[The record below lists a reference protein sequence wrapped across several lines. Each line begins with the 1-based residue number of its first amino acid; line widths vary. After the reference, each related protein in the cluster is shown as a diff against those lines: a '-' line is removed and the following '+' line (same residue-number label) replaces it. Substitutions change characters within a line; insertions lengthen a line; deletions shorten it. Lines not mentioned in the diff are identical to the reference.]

1 MAPRARIGE
10 RLIQAGLI
18 NKQQLEKG
26 LQVHA
31 ATGEQLGKTLVKLGY
46 LDDDSLVRT
55 LCADA
60 GIPYVTM
67 QDVTL
72 DPAAV
77 ASLPGNIATKYA
89 ALPLRNDNG
98 RLLVAMA
105 NPFQIEAVTAV
116 ERAARRPIRVCA
128 ASRDSITEMIARA
141 YDGKVVVPPA
151 PPVASPDSDRRPSA
165 PAPQPAYSP
174 PTARTTEQEQ
184 AGESVNAAALA
195 EAIIKRGVQ
204 LGATDVH
211 IEPLEHETRVRYR
224 VDGLLQDAGGYPK
237 NVQAP
242 LMSRI
247 KILAG
252 VDIAETRLPQDGRIR
267 ATLDSTQVDIRVST
281 YPTIYGE
288 DVVLRIL
295 DRSRTALDLGS
306 LGIAQDDLALLRSTM
321 QRPHGL
327 IPVTGP
333 TGSGKTTT
341 LYSALSELNT
351 RERCI
356 ITLEDPVEYELATI
370 RQSQINVRAGL
381 TFASGLRSILRHDPD
396 IILVGEIR
404 DKETLQIALSAAL
417 TGHLVLTTLHTTT
430 AAGAIPRLI
439 DMGAEPFVLASSMH
453 LVISQRLVRVLCDK
467 CKAEVEI
474 PEVVRQRHGLGNDP
488 LFGPKGCMNC
498 RQTGYRGR
506 LGIFEFL
513 PVDERLSSVI
523 YERRPAEEIHRVSG
537 RPTMFDDGIVKV
549 RAGVT
554 SLDELLRVIAA

>member
-10 RLIQAGLI
+10 RLLQAGLI
-18 NKQQLEKG
+18 NQQQLDKG

-60 GIPYVTM
+60 GIPYITM

-77 ASLPGNIATKYA
+77 ASLPGNIAAKYA

-98 RLLVAMA
+98 RLVVAMA
-105 NPFQIEAVTAV
+105 DPFQIEAVTAV
-116 ERAARRPIRVCA
+116 ERAARRPIRVVA
-128 ASRDSITEMIARA
+128 APRDGITAMIARA
-141 YDGKVVVPPA
+141 YNGTHVPLPPA
-151 PPVASPDSDRRPSA
+151 PRPEAGRPPVAPPA
-165 PAPQPAYSP
+165 PAPSTPAHSMDD
-174 PTARTTEQEQ
+174 QG
-184 AGESVNAAALA
+184 GESVNAAALA

-211 IEPLEHETRVRYR
+211 IEPQEYETRVRYR

-237 NVQAP
+237 SVQAP

-267 ATLDSTQVDIRVST
+267 VTIDATQIDIRVST

-288 DVVLRIL
+288 DVVLRLL
-295 DRSRTALDLGS
+295 DRSKTALNLNS
-306 LGIAQDDLALLRSTM
+306 LGIAEHDLALLRTTM
-321 QRPHGL
+321 RRPHGL

-356 ITLEDPVEYELATI
+356 ITLEDPVEYELAEI

-404 DKETLQIALSAAL
+404 DKDTLQIALSAAL

-430 AAGAIPRLI
+430 AAGSIPRLI

-453 LVISQRLVRVLCDK
+453 LVISQRLVRLLCPN
-467 CKAEVEI
+467 CKVEVDVPEI
-474 PEVVRQRHGLGNDP
+474 VRREHGLGDEP
-488 LFGPKGCMNC
+488 LFGPQGCTHC

-513 PVDERLSSVI
+513 PVDERLSRAI
-523 YERRPAEEIHRVSG
+523 YERRTPEEIHSISG
-537 RPTMFDDGIVKV
+537 RPTMFDDGLGKV
-549 RAGVT
+549 RAGLT
-554 SLDELLRVIAA
+554 SLDELLRVISA

>member
-67 QDVTL
+67 QDVAL

-77 ASLPGNIATKYA
+77 ASLPANIAAKYA

-105 NPFQIEAVTAV
+105 DPFQIEAVTAV
-116 ERAARRPIRVCA
+116 ERAARRPIRVVA
-128 ASRDSITEMIARA
+128 ASRDSITAMIARA
-141 YDGKVVVPPA
+141 YNGKPVALPPTPPRAETERRVVPPPA
-151 PPVASPDSDRRPSA
+151 FTPPVRVAEPDPS
-165 PAPQPAYSP
+165 
-174 PTARTTEQEQ
+174 
-184 AGESVNAAALA
+184 GETINAAALA
-195 EAIIKRGVQ
+195 EAIIKRGVA

-211 IEPLEHETRVRYR
+211 VEPLEGETRVRYR

-237 NVQAP
+237 SVQAP

-267 ATLDSTQVDIRVST
+267 TTMDGAQVDIRVST

-295 DRSRTALDLGS
+295 DRSRTALDLGV
-306 LGIAQDDLALLRSTM
+306 LGIAPDDLAMLRQTM

-341 LYSALSELNT
+341 LYSALSEMNT

-356 ITLEDPVEYELATI
+356 ITLEDPVEYELGSI

-404 DKETLQIALSAAL
+404 DKDTLQIALSAAL

-453 LVISQRLVRVLCDK
+453 LVISQRLVRVLCEQ
-467 CKAEVEI
+467 CKAEVEV
-474 PEVVRQRHGLGNDP
+474 PEVVRQRHELGSEP
-488 LFGPKGCMNC
+488 LFGPKGCMTC

-523 YERRPAEEIHRVSG
+523 YERRPAEEIQRVSG
-537 RPTMFDDGIVKV
+537 RPTMFDDGIKKV

-554 SLDELLRVIAA
+554 SLDELLRVISA

>member
-60 GIPYVTM
+60 GIQYVTL

-77 ASLPGNIATKYA
+77 ASLPGNIATKYS
-89 ALPLRNDNG
+89 ALPFRNDNG

-105 NPFQIEAVTAV
+105 DPFEIEAVAAV
-116 ERAARRPIRVCA
+116 ERAARRPIRVVA
-128 ASRDSITEMIARA
+128 ASRDSIAAMISRA
-141 YDGKVVVPPA
+141 YNGTHVPLPPA
-151 PPVASPDSDRRPSA
+151 PRRETGRPPVAPPAAAPST
-165 PAPQPAYSP
+165 PAHSMD
-174 PTARTTEQEQ
+174 EQG
-184 AGESVNAAALA
+184 GESVNAAALA

-211 IEPLEHETRVRYR
+211 IEPQEYETRVRYR

-237 NVQAP
+237 SVQAP

-267 ATLDSTQVDIRVST
+267 VTVDATPIDIRVST

-288 DVVLRIL
+288 DVVLRLL
-295 DRSRTALDLGS
+295 DRSKTALNLNS
-306 LGIAQDDLALLRSTM
+306 LGIAEQDLALLRTTM
-321 QRPHGL
+321 RRPHGL

-356 ITLEDPVEYELATI
+356 ITLEDPVEYELAEI

-404 DKETLQIALSAAL
+404 DKDTLQIALSAAL

-430 AAGAIPRLI
+430 AAGSIPRLI

-453 LVISQRLVRVLCDK
+453 LVISQRLVRLLCPN
-467 CKAEVEI
+467 CKVEVDVPEI
-474 PEVVRQRHGLGNDP
+474 VRREHGLGDEP
-488 LFGPKGCMNC
+488 LFGPQGCAHC

-513 PVDERLSSVI
+513 PVDERLSRAI
-523 YERRPAEEIHRVSG
+523 YERRTPEEIHSISG
-537 RPTMFDDGIVKV
+537 RPTMFDDGLGKV
-549 RAGVT
+549 RAGLT
-554 SLDELLRVIAA
+554 SLDELLRVISA

>member
-60 GIPYVTM
+60 GIPYVTL

-77 ASLPGNIATKYA
+77 ASLPGNIASKYA

-105 NPFQIEAVTAV
+105 DPFQIEAVTAV
-116 ERAARRPIRVCA
+116 ERAARRPIRVVA
-128 ASRDSITEMIARA
+128 APRDSITAMIARA
-141 YDGKVVVPPA
+141 YDGRPIVAPPPA
-151 PPVASPDSDRRPSA
+151 ARAQPVQPQQSAYA
-165 PAPQPAYSP
+165 PAPIQVI
-174 PTARTTEQEQ
+174 EQDV
-184 AGESVNAAALA
+184 GGDTVNAAALA
-195 EAIIKRGVQ
+195 EGIIKRGVQ

-211 IEPLEHETRVRYR
+211 IEPIEHETRVRYR
-224 VDGLLQDAGGYPK
+224 VDGLLQDAGAYPK

-242 LMSRI
+242 LLSRI
-247 KILAG
+247 KIMAG

-267 ATLDSTQVDIRVST
+267 TTVGSTDVDIRVST

-295 DRSRTALDLGS
+295 DRGRTALELES
-306 LGIAQDDLALLRSTM
+306 LGIAPDDLALLRHVM
-321 QRPHGL
+321 QRPNGL

-351 RERCI
+351 SERCI

-404 DKETLQIALSAAL
+404 DKDTLQIALSAAL

-439 DMGAEPFVLASSMH
+439 DMGAEPFVLASSMQ

-467 CKAEVEI
+467 CKSVIEV
-474 PEVVRQRHGLGNDP
+474 PEVVRKRHRLGDEP
-488 LFGPKGCMNC
+488 LWGPKGCVNC

-506 LGIFEFL
+506 VGIFEFL
-513 PVDERLSSVI
+513 PIDDNLSSVI

-537 RPTMFDDGIVKV
+537 RPTMFDDGIAKVK
-549 RAGVT
+549 AGVT
-554 SLDELLRVIAA
+554 SLDELIRVIAA

>member
-31 ATGEQLGKTLVKLGY
+31 ATGERLGKTLVKLGY

-60 GIPYVTM
+60 GIPYITM

-77 ASLPGNIATKYA
+77 ASLPGNIATRYA

-105 NPFQIEAVTAV
+105 DPFQIEAVTAV
-116 ERAARRPIRVCA
+116 ERAAGRPIRVVA
-128 ASRDSITEMIARA
+128 APRDGITAMIARA
-141 YDGKVVVPPA
+141 YSGKASGPPPPPPPPPRAQTVTVPPA
-151 PPVASPDSDRRPSA
+151 GSPAAA
-165 PAPQPAYSP
+165 P
-174 PTARTTEQEQ
+174 RITEPEPG
-184 AGESVNAAALA
+184 GESVNAAALA

-211 IEPLEHETRVRYR
+211 IEPLENETRVRYR

-237 NVQAP
+237 NIQAP

-252 VDIAETRLPQDGRIR
+252 IDISETRLPQDGRIR
-267 ATLDSTQVDIRVST
+267 TTMDSAQVDIRVST

-295 DRSRTALDLGS
+295 DRSRTALDLGV
-306 LGIAQDDLALLRSTM
+306 LGIAPDDLALLRSTM

-351 RERCI
+351 LERCI

-370 RQSQINVRAGL
+370 RQSQINIRAGL

-404 DKETLQIALSAAL
+404 DKDTLQIALSAAL

-467 CKAEVEI
+467 CKVEVDV
-474 PEVVRQRHGLGNDP
+474 PEVVRQRHGLGAEP
-488 LFGPKGCMNC
+488 LFGPNGCMNC

-513 PVDERLSSVI
+513 PVDERLSRVI

-537 RPTMFDDGIVKV
+537 RSTMFDDGILKV

>member
-67 QDVTL
+67 QDVAL
-72 DPAAV
+72 DPGAV
-77 ASLPGNIATKYA
+77 ALLPGNIASKYA

-105 NPFQIEAVTAV
+105 DPFQIEAVTAV
-116 ERAARRPIRVCA
+116 ERAARRPIRVVA
-128 ASRDSITEMIARA
+128 ASRDSITSMIARA
-141 YDGKVVVPPA
+141 YNGKASAPIPA
-151 PPVASPDSDRRPSA
+151 PPRSQAERRPLPPPEPVA
-165 PAPQPAYSP
+165 PI
-174 PTARTTEQEQ
+174 ARVVESDG
-184 AGESVNAAALA
+184 AGENVNAAALA

-211 IEPLEHETRVRYR
+211 IEPLENETRVRYR

-237 NVQAP
+237 SVQAP

-267 ATLDSTQVDIRVST
+267 STINSTQVDIRVST

-295 DRSRTALDLGS
+295 DRSKTALDLGM
-306 LGIAQDDLALLRSTM
+306 LGIAEGDLALLRATM

-404 DKETLQIALSAAL
+404 DKDTLQIALSAAL

-467 CKAEVEI
+467 CKAEIDV
-474 PEVVRQRHGLGNDP
+474 PEVVRQRHGLGDGP
-488 LFGPKGCMNC
+488 LFGPRGCTHC

-513 PVDERLSSVI
+513 PVDEKLSAVI
-523 YERRPAEEIHRVSG
+523 YERRPAEEIHRVSD

>member
-1 MAPRARIGE
+1 M
-10 RLIQAGLI
+10 QAGLI
-18 NKQQLEKG
+18 NQQQLEKG

-67 QDVTL
+67 QDVTI

-77 ASLPGNIATKYA
+77 ALLPENIAAKYSA
-89 ALPLRNDNG
+89 IPLRNDNG

-105 NPFQIEAVTAV
+105 NPFEIDAVTAV
-116 ERAARRPIRVCA
+116 ERAARRPIRVVA
-128 ASRDSITEMIARA
+128 APRDGVTAMIARA
-141 YDGKVVVPPA
+141 YNGNVVVPPRPPSQPERRAA
-151 PPVASPDSDRRPSA
+151 PQVQATFTPA
-165 PAPQPAYSP
+165 PAPF
-174 PTARTTEQEQ
+174 TEAE
-184 AGESVNAAALA
+184 ASGDTVNAAALA

-211 IEPLEHETRVRYR
+211 IEPLENETTVRYR
-224 VDGLLQDAGGYPK
+224 VDGLLQAAGSYPK
-237 NVQAP
+237 SIQAP

-267 ATLDSTQVDIRVST
+267 TAIDSTQIDIRVST
-281 YPTIYGE
+281 YPTIHGE

-295 DRSRTALDLGS
+295 DRGRTALDLGA
-306 LGIAQDDLALLRSTM
+306 LGIAEDDLALLRQTM
-321 QRPHGL
+321 KRPHGL

-341 LYSALSELNT
+341 LYSALAELNT
-351 RERCI
+351 KERCI
-356 ITLEDPVEYELATI
+356 ITLEDPVEYELPSI
-370 RQSQINVRAGL
+370 RQSQINIRAGL

-453 LVISQRLVRVLCDK
+453 LVISQRLVRVLCPK
-467 CKAEVEI
+467 CKGEADI
-474 PEVVRQRHGLGNDP
+474 PEVVRAEHRLGSEP
-488 LFGPKGCMNC
+488 LFGPNGCTHC

-513 PVDERLSSVI
+513 PVDERLSRAI
-523 YERRPAEEIHRVSG
+523 YERRPPEEIHGISG
-537 RPTMFDDGIVKV
+537 RPTMFDDGLTKV
-549 RAGVT
+549 RAGLT
-554 SLDELLRVIAA
+554 SLDELLRVVAA

>member
-67 QDVTL
+67 QDVAL
-72 DPAAV
+72 DPAAI
-77 ASLPGNIATKYA
+77 ASLPANIAAKYA

-105 NPFQIEAVTAV
+105 DPFQIEAVTAV
-116 ERAARRPIRVCA
+116 ERAARKPIRVVA
-128 ASRDSITEMIARA
+128 ASRDSITAMITRA
-141 YDGKVVVPPA
+141 YNGKSAQLPP
-151 PPVASPDSDRRPSA
+151 PPPPRAEPDRRAA
-165 PAPQPAYSP
+165 PPQPAIMP
-174 PTARTTEQEQ
+174 PLRVIEPEPS
-184 AGESVNAAALA
+184 GEAVNAAALA
-195 EAIIKRGVQ
+195 EAIIKRGVA

-211 IEPLEHETRVRYR
+211 IEPLETETRVRYR

-237 NVQAP
+237 SVQAP

-267 ATLDSTQVDIRVST
+267 ATMDSTQVDIRVST

-295 DRSRTALDLGS
+295 DRSRTALELGV
-306 LGIAQDDLALLRSTM
+306 LGIAADDLALLRNTM

-351 RERCI
+351 QERCI

-370 RQSQINVRAGL
+370 RQSQI
-381 TFASGLRSILRHDPD
+381 
-396 IILVGEIR
+396 
-404 DKETLQIALSAAL
+404 
-417 TGHLVLTTLHTTT
+417 
-430 AAGAIPRLI
+430 
-439 DMGAEPFVLASSMH
+439 
-453 LVISQRLVRVLCDK
+453 
-467 CKAEVEI
+467 
-474 PEVVRQRHGLGNDP
+474 
-488 LFGPKGCMNC
+488 
-498 RQTGYRGR
+498 
-506 LGIFEFL
+506 
-513 PVDERLSSVI
+513 
-523 YERRPAEEIHRVSG
+523 
-537 RPTMFDDGIVKV
+537 
-549 RAGVT
+549 
-554 SLDELLRVIAA
+554 

>member
-31 ATGEQLGKTLVKLGY
+31 ATGEQLGRTLVKLGY

-77 ASLPGNIATKYA
+77 ASLPENIATKYA

-105 NPFQIEAVTAV
+105 DPFQIEAVTAV
-116 ERAARRPIRVCA
+116 ERAARRPIRVVA
-128 ASRDSITEMIARA
+128 APRDGITGMIARA
-141 YDGKVVVPPA
+141 YDGRPIAA
-151 PPVASPDSDRRPSA
+151 PPPPQPAVRPQPAQQQA
-165 PAPQPAYSP
+165 PAPAPVQVI
-174 PTARTTEQEQ
+174 EQER
-184 AGESVNAAALA
+184 GGDTVNAAALA
-195 EAIIKRGVQ
+195 EGIIKRGVQ

-211 IEPLEHETRVRYR
+211 IEPIEHETRVRYR
-224 VDGLLQDAGGYPK
+224 VDGLLQDAGAYPK

-242 LMSRI
+242 LLSRI
-247 KILAG
+247 KIMAG

-267 ATLDSTQVDIRVST
+267 TTVGSTDVDIRVST

-295 DRSRTALDLGS
+295 DRGRTALQLES
-306 LGIAQDDLALLRSTM
+306 LGIAPDDLALLRQVM
-321 QRPHGL
+321 QRPNGL

-351 RERCI
+351 TERCI

-404 DKETLQIALSAAL
+404 DKDTLQIALSAAL

-439 DMGAEPFVLASSMH
+439 DMGAEPFVLASSMQ

-467 CKAEVEI
+467 CKAVI
-474 PEVVRQRHGLGNDP
+474 DVPEVVRKRHGLGDEP
-488 LFGPKGCMNC
+488 LWGPKGCVNC
-498 RQTGYRGR
+498 RHTGYRGR
-506 LGIFEFL
+506 IGIFEFL
-513 PVDERLSSVI
+513 PVDEKLSSVI

-537 RPTMFDDGIVKV
+537 RPTMFDDGIAKVK
-549 RAGVT
+549 AGLT
-554 SLDELLRVIAA
+554 SLDELIRVIAA

>member
-67 QDVTL
+67 QDVTI

-77 ASLPGNIATKYA
+77 ALLPENIAAKYSA
-89 ALPLRNDNG
+89 IPLRNDNG

-105 NPFQIEAVTAV
+105 NPFEIDAVTAV
-116 ERAARRPIRVCA
+116 ERAARRPIRVVA
-128 ASRDSITEMIARA
+128 APRDGVTAMIARA
-141 YDGKVVVPPA
+141 YNGKNIVVPPRA
-151 PPVASPDSDRRPSA
+151 PSQPDRRVAPQVQATYTAA
-165 PAPQPAYSP
+165 PAPF
-174 PTARTTEQEQ
+174 TEAE
-184 AGESVNAAALA
+184 ASGDTVNAAALA
-195 EAIIKRGVQ
+195 DAIIKRGVQ

-211 IEPLEHETRVRYR
+211 VEPLENETTVRYR
-224 VDGLLQDAGGYPK
+224 VDGLLQAAGSYPK
-237 NVQAP
+237 SIQAP

-267 ATLDSTQVDIRVST
+267 TTVDSTQIDIRVST
-281 YPTIYGE
+281 YPTIHGE

-295 DRSRTALDLGS
+295 DRGRTALDLGA
-306 LGIAQDDLALLRSTM
+306 LGIAEDDLALLRQTM
-321 QRPHGL
+321 KRPHGL

-341 LYSALSELNT
+341 LYSALAELNT
-351 RERCI
+351 KERCI
-356 ITLEDPVEYELATI
+356 ITLEDPVEYELTTI
-370 RQSQINVRAGL
+370 RQSQINIRAGL

-453 LVISQRLVRVLCDK
+453 LVISQRLVRVLCPN
-467 CKAEVEI
+467 CKEEADI
-474 PEVVRQRHGLGNDP
+474 PEVVRAEHKLGSEP
-488 LFGPKGCMNC
+488 LFGPKGCTHC

-513 PVDERLSSVI
+513 PVDERLSRVI
-523 YERRPAEEIHRVSG
+523 YERRPPEEIHAISG
-537 RPTMFDDGIVKV
+537 RPTMFDDGLTKV
-549 RAGVT
+549 RAGIT

>member
-77 ASLPGNIATKYA
+77 ASLPGDVATRYV
-89 ALPLRNDNG
+89 ALPLRTDNG

-105 NPFQIEAVTAV
+105 DPFQIEAVTAV
-116 ERAARRPIRVCA
+116 ERAARRPIRVVA
-128 ASRDSITEMIARA
+128 APRDSIVTMIARA
-141 YDGKVVVPPA
+141 YNGRPLVAPLAPARPA
-151 PPVASPDSDRRPSA
+151 PE
-165 PAPQPAYSP
+165 PQPP
-174 PTARTTEQEQ
+174 VPARPGGVARGQVIEPERSSD
-184 AGESVNAAALA
+184 SVNAAALA
-195 EAIIKRGVQ
+195 DRIIRRGVE

-211 IEPLEHETRVRYR
+211 IEPLENETRVRYR
-224 VDGLLQDAGGYPK
+224 VDGLLQDAGAYPK

-242 LMSRI
+242 LTSRI

-267 ATLDSTQVDIRVST
+267 TTVGATPIDVRVST

-288 DVVLRIL
+288 DIVLRIL
-295 DRSRTALDLGS
+295 DRGRTALDLGS
-306 LGIAQDDLALLRSTM
+306 LGIAPGDLALLRHTL

-351 RERCI
+351 SDRCI
-356 ITLEDPVEYELATI
+356 ITLEDPVEYELTTI
-370 RQSQINVRAGL
+370 RQSQINTRAGL

-404 DKETLQIALSAAL
+404 DKDTLQIALSAAL

-467 CKAEVEI
+467 CKAVIEV
-474 PEVVRQRHGLGNDP
+474 PEVVRKRHGLGSEP
-488 LFGPKGCMNC
+488 LFGPKGCTHC

-513 PVDERLSSVI
+513 PVDERLAGPI

-537 RPTMFDDGIVKV
+537 RPSMFDDGILKV

>member
-10 RLIQAGLI
+10 RLIEAGLI

-77 ASLPGNIATKYA
+77 ASLPGNIATKYS

-105 NPFQIEAVTAV
+105 DPFEIEAVTAV
-116 ERAARRPIRVCA
+116 ERAARRPIRVVA
-128 ASRDSITEMIARA
+128 APRDSITAMIARA
-141 YDGKVVVPPA
+141 YNGSSGLPLPPPA
-151 PPVASPDSDRRPSA
+151 APQADRRA
-165 PAPQPAYSP
+165 PLQPTPPAYSP
-174 PTARTTEQEQ
+174 PSPRSTEAE
-184 AGESVNAAALA
+184 ASGESVNAAALA
-195 EAIIKRGVQ
+195 EAIIKRGVK

-211 IEPLEHETRVRYR
+211 IEPLENETRVRYR

-237 NVQAP
+237 SVQAP

-267 ATLDSTQVDIRVST
+267 MSIDSSQVDIRVST

-295 DRSRTALDLGS
+295 DRGRTALDLGL
-306 LGIAQDDLALLRSTM
+306 LGIAPDDLSLLRSTM

-341 LYSALSELNT
+341 LYSALAELNT

-404 DKETLQIALSAAL
+404 DKDTLQIALSAAL

-467 CKAEVEI
+467 CKAEVEV
-474 PEVVRQRHGLGNDP
+474 PEVVRERHGLGSEP

-513 PVDERLSSVI
+513 PVDERLSTVI
-523 YERRPAEEIHRVSG
+523 YERRPAEEIQRVSG
-537 RPTMFDDGIVKV
+537 RPTMFDDGVKKV